1 MTQEME
7 SNQTIYESKFL
18 EKLWYDIMTGILQ
31 DEFLKQMNV
40 QNDLT
45 SYLKHLSSEEVNNV
59 PGKDGEKFEITFDES
74 WHKIPRKEFDT
85 FIDIIT
91 MNAIN
96 KEALEKEWE
105 EKKKNLDKYIT
116 QSPTPSREYS
126 PSCGE
131 RYERENNKEEE

>member
-45 SYLKHLSSEEVNNV
+45 SYLKHLSSEEVNNN
-59 PGKDGEKFEITFDES
+59 PGI
-74 WHKIPRKEFDT
+74 
-85 FIDIIT
+85 
-91 MNAIN
+91 
-96 KEALEKEWE
+96 L
-105 EKKKNLDKYIT
+105 
-116 QSPTPSREYS
+116 
-126 PSCGE
+126 SCGQ
-131 RYERENNKEEE
+131 RYERENNKEEEN

>member
-45 SYLKHLSSEEVNNV
+45 SYLKHLSSEEVKNA
-59 PGKDGEKFEITFDES
+59 PGI
-74 WHKIPRKEFDT
+74 
-85 FIDIIT
+85 
-91 MNAIN
+91 
-96 KEALEKEWE
+96 L
-105 EKKKNLDKYIT
+105 
-116 QSPTPSREYS
+116 
-126 PSCGE
+126 SCGQ
-131 RYERENNKEEE
+131 RYERENNEEEEN